1 MSRQNISSAGC
12 DSCVQSDSARTEPV
26 RFRTMYEALEIHT
39 HRELDANVTF
49 MPVSFPSFYSVAV
62 SEYRLSLAFAVALR
76 CIRSVDPGSSL
87 TVSANDTGEGIR
99 LRIIATGT
107 RCAEA
112 RDALTACKALAGDGE
127 NGKPQMDPED
137 NGQSLS
143 VSFLLPY
150 WEGGDLEVRE
160 MSEYEMLRA
169 FRDAMA
175 LSL

>member
-1 MSRQNISSAGC
+1 MSPQNLSNIGSGSRA
-12 DSCVQSDSARTEPV
+12 QSDSARTEPV

-39 HRELDANVTF
+39 HRELDANVAF

-62 SEYRLSLAFAVALR
+62 SEYRLSFAFAVTLR
-76 CIRSVDPGSSL
+76 CIRSVDPGSVL
-87 TVSANDTGEGIR
+87 VVSANDADGGIR
-99 LRIIATGT
+99 LCITATGT

-112 RDALTACKALAGDGE
+112 HDALSACKALAGDGE
-127 NGKPQMDPED
+127 NGKPQMALDA

-143 VSFLLPY
+143 VSFPLPY
-150 WEGGDLEVRE
+150 WESGDLEVRE
-160 MSEYEMLRA
+160 MSEDEMLRA